1 MASLITVASPLLTE
15 VGAVALTPA
24 QRAAVWEIA
33 AVLDERRVP
42 APADPTTGDAVWI
55 EVAAARLRGAWGRD
69 DNVWLRELLRRLEG
83 VRFGGKAG
91 SDAWGGVLLAQWK
104 ITDGGRVVRLL
115 LPPAGLAALRAPE
128 TFAKID
134 AEAAHRLPPHARTLY
149 GLLADKQRQRVKRW
163 PVELAELKALLG
175 VAGRYDGRFD
185 DFRRRVLE
193 PSTAAI
199 NDFGVI
205 RLSYEVERMGR
216 RVDGVVFT
224 WEAKGLDEAAETA
237 RENGRHSAARGKC
250 APREPDAPPL
260 VVTDRA
266 VRFLAAAPVPVR
278 VHWRA
283 QAAERGY
290 AETPA
295 DLSPEHVGRWAPWI
309 AADLEAEGLLEV
321 TPPSPSPRTRR
332 PGARASR

>member
-1 MASLITVASPLLTE
+1 MANLITVASPLLTE
-15 VGAVALTPA
+15 VGAVTLTPA

-42 APADPTTGDAVWI
+42 APPDPTTGEAVWI

-91 SDAWGGVLLAQWK
+91 ADTWGGVLLAQWK

-175 VAGRYDGRFD
+175 VAGRYDGRFN
-185 DFRRRVLE
+185 DFRRWVLE
-193 PSTAAI
+193 PGVKSI

-216 RVDGVVFT
+216 RVDSVVFT
-224 WEAKGLDEAAETA
+224 WEAKALDEAAETA
-237 RENGRHSAARGKC
+237 RENVRHSKARGKQTPE
-250 APREPDAPPL
+250 APDAPPL
-260 VVTDRA
+260 VVTSR
-266 VRFLAAAPVPVR
+266 
-278 VHWRA
+278 
-283 QAAERGY
+283 AAEWLSGQEASVRLTWWERARALG
-290 AETPA
+290 APDQPA
-295 DLSPEHVGRWAPWI
+295 ATARENVGRWAGWI
-309 AADLEAEGLLEV
+309 AADLVRAEHIEAN
-321 TPPSPSPRTRR
+321 
-332 PGARASR
+332 